1 MDRVNV
7 LIELFE
13 IAKAL
18 LLDEELFPWR
28 DITGDSVE
36 SFAEGRELSRLF
48 HFIEMM
54 LKVMTVIDICE
65 QKR

>member
-48 HFIEMM
+48 H
-54 LKVMTVIDICE
+54 LL
-65 QKR
+65 R

>member
-7 LIELFE
+7 LIELFAE

-48 HFIEMM
+48 H
-54 LKVMTVIDICE
+54 LL
-65 QKR
+65 R